1 MGSSW
6 TRGQTSVPCLGRQ
19 ILNHWTTKEAPL
31 PILDMMTYTNNTLS
45 PGSKLTSFLV
55 SHLSFITGYPTAWKL
70 LFYVFCPGFSHCF
83 KGTGNSG
90 SCYSILAGSRTSQHF
105 LIPFPLLVFLPSTYY
120 LYVTQPV
127 TYTYTY
133 TTGHNL
139 YVTRLF
145 IVYLSTHYNSIR
157 NLYLFL
163 DGFFNLEKGLTHCK

>member
-19 ILNHWTTKEAPL
+19 ILNHWTSREAPL

-55 SHLSFITGYPTAWKL
+55 SHLSFITGYPMAWKL
-70 LFYVFCPGFSHCF
+70 LFYVFCPDFSHCF

-120 LYVTQPV
+120 HW
-127 TYTYTY
+127 
-133 TTGHNL
+133 HNL
-139 YVTRLF
+139 YVTVYLLV
-145 IVYLSTHYNSIR
+145 VYLSTHYNSIR
-157 NLYLFL
+157 NLYLFF
-163 DGFFNLEKGLTHCK
+163 DGSFNLEKGLTHCK

>member
-19 ILNHWTTKEAPL
+19 ILNHWTSREAPL

-55 SHLSFITGYPTAWKL
+55 SHLSFITGYPMAWKL
-70 LFYVFCPGFSHCF
+70 LFYVFCPDFSHCF

-90 SCYSILAGSRTSQHF
+90 SCYYILARSRTSQHF

-120 LYVTQPV
+120 HW
-127 TYTYTY
+127 
-133 TTGHNL
+133 HNL

-145 IVYLSTHYNSIR
+145 TCCLSFYPLQFYKESLLVPWWIFQPR
-157 NLYLFL
+157 E
-163 DGFFNLEKGLTHCK
+163 GFDTL